1 MNGAPEIG
9 DKLRFKPAAWMEN
22 PDRYSITP
30 EGREVTGVVIQIN
43 KEHRW
48 IRVSY
53 ACGGQTSFECFKF

>member
-30 EGREVTGVVIQIN
+30 EGRVVTGTIVQIN
-43 KEHRW
+43 GEHHW
-48 IRVSY
+48 FRVAYNS
-53 ACGGQTSFECFKF
+53 GGGIGYECFKF